1 MNTCRNCRWT
11 DCPTLGSDQQACEN
25 WTSDPNGEVP
35 NLPDPFAAVDAH
47 FADLE
52 AQIRALRRDVD
63 QVQMMVSRMVTSM
76 ITALADVD

>member
-1 MNTCRNCRWT
+1 VNTCRTCRWI

-35 NLPDPFAAVDAH
+35 NVADPFAA
-47 FADLE
+47 LE
-52 AQIRALRRDVD
+52 ARIRGIEERVERVE
-63 QVQMMVSRMVTSM
+63 MMVSRMVTSM